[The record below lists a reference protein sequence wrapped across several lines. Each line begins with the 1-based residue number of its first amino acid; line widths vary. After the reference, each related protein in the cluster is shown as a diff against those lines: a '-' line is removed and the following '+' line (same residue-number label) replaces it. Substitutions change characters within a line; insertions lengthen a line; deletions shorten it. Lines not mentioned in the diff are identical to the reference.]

1 LELDEELGDAA
12 VEGYLAVGLTADVT
26 AEVVYARGELFQDK
40 SLCLDLAYLFDQR
53 ALDVLPEDGQ
63 FLLNNPNIDLLA
75 DDLLL
80 LYDDLLVAAPIKVV
94 IAIKV
99 VKVAQG
105 LPAVKVVETLVAA
118 GEFAGGTV

>member
-1 LELDEELGDAA
+1 LELDEEFGDAA

-53 ALDVLPEDGQ
+53 ALDVLSEDGQ

-94 IAIKV
+94 VAIKV

>member
-1 LELDEELGDAA
+1 LELDEEFGDAA

-94 IAIKV
+94 VAIKV